1 MKQILALLIFLMGIF
16 VACYTGG
23 WLLFIKPII
32 ECCKAFD
39 AGTLTGVMVSITVMK
54 CIFAGT
60 VAGIIV
66 WISSIIAAIFGR

>member
-1 MKQILALLIFLMGIF
+1 MRNILAVLIFLVGIF
-16 VACYTGG
+16 AACYTGV
-23 WLLFIKPII
+23 WVLFIKPII

-39 AGTLTGVMVSITVMK
+39 AGTLTGVMVGVTVMK

-66 WISSIIAAIFGR
+66 WISSIIATIVGE